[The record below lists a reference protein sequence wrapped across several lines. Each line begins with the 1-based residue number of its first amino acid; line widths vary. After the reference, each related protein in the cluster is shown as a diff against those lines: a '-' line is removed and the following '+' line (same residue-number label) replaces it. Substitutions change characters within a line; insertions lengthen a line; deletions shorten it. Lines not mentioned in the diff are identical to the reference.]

1 MIKDQAVKKSKST
14 LSLSREQ
21 KGYLLIE
28 ALISMAI
35 FAIGFLAVGT
45 MVIKT
50 TQNNTRSNI
59 MTQATLLASQ
69 TLERFKSTPYIT
81 EYAVGEEYTDPAP
94 VDQWGNPG
102 GIFTRSWAF
111 SDPIGHNTS
120 RQIEVNVSWIRR
132 GHRRN
137 IVLTTITRG
146 RGN

>member
-1 MIKDQAVKKSKST
+1 MMKDQAMQIKKTS
-14 LSLSREQ
+14 LSLNRNQ

-28 ALISMAI
+28 AMISMAI

-59 MTQATLLASQ
+59 MTQATLLATQ
-69 TLERFKSTPYIT
+69 TLENFKSTPYIT
-81 EYAVGEEYTDPAP
+81 DLADGEAYTDPAP

-102 GIFTRSWAF
+102 GIFTRSWTI
-111 SDPIGHNTS
+111 SDPIGYDTS
-120 RQIEVNVSWIRR
+120 RQIEVGVSWTRR
-132 GHRRN
+132 GHQRN